1 MTVETHVDAARE
13 RLERER
19 DHIVGERRAY
29 KQFRSEV
36 AAVGTTTPGGTGGRA
51 GGVVSVAEVAEPGT
65 ANCRQ
70 LLETFAE
77 TVRPYSVEDVDRE
90 EPVLETVR
98 EELGDGIALA
108 LSPSTDHG
116 VTPQVKQ
123 AIAAKTAERVTE
135 LDSMLAALG
144 REEDSLETA
153 ADEVTAV
160 TNWLVEADQTPLS
173 ALGFDELRGRHER
186 LERHRERC
194 RELLTTRQEHLH
206 SSADAR
212 MTIYQRTVARFLYRS
227 FPVEFPVLSTVTRLL
242 ETLVECQ
249 ETVRDH
255 LTRRA

>member
-19 DHIVGERRAY
+19 EHIVGERRAY
-29 KQFRSEV
+29 EEFRREV
-36 AAVGTTTPGGTGGRA
+36 AAVGTTTPGGTGSRA
-51 GGVVSVAEVAEPGT
+51 GGVVSVADAGNPGT

-77 TVRPYSVEDVDRE
+77 TVRPYSVEDVDGE

-123 AIAAKTAERVTE
+123 AIAAKTAERLTE
-135 LDSMLAALG
+135 LESMLAALD
-144 REEDSLETA
+144 READSLKAA
-153 ADEVTAV
+153 ADEVAAV
-160 TNWLVEADQTPLS
+160 TDWLVEADETPLS
-173 ALGFDELRGRHER
+173 ALGFDELRDRHEQ

-194 RELLTTRQEHLH
+194 RDLLAARQDHLH
-206 SSADAR
+206 SAADAR
-212 MTIYQRTVARFLYRS
+212 MTIHQRTVARFLYRS

-242 ETLVECQ
+242 ETLEECQ
-249 ETVRDH
+249 AAVRDH